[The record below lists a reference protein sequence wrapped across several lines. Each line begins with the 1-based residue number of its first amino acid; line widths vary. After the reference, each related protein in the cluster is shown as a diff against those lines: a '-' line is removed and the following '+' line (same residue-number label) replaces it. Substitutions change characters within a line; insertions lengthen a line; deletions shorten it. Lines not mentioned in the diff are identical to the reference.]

1 VTREFLVPRAKRRE
15 WRVADENASPHIPAF
30 PEEIFVRRTLALA
43 VIVITLCVNVGGCS
57 TPVDTGSNI
66 PAQSQPIVTVLA
78 LLGLGIA
85 ITAFHHHSES
95 HPGGSQKV
103 PQTPISVIP
112 LRTLNAS
119 PIDLTLDPLQAGQFG
134 ALLAGT
140 GGSSSEFDLGDA
152 STGIATA
159 EYTLPSGYK
168 PTAVAI
174 DSGTTHQEWF
184 VNPSGLVDGCAIG
197 PTTCTPS
204 PAPFSDTL
212 AAGGTRYIAADSQ
225 HVFIVRDDGA
235 TTVTWAA
242 FDFAATLVANGSYTY
257 TAGSGKGLY
266 PKDAVVSNGTS
277 ISQYLFFHQ
286 DGTSHEV
293 QLTAPPT
300 TSVGPTLTP
309 VPTNIG
315 NVTIAGVDIFGYTGS
330 PTSGLYSIARYD
342 AAGTDPLAYSI
353 KALTLVA
360 FNGVPNP
367 PVGSPFSVPLTNLR
381 ADSAGVYGLDPGGKV
396 VTFNVF

>member
-1 VTREFLVPRAKRRE
+1 
-15 WRVADENASPHIPAF
+15 
-30 PEEIFVRRTLALA
+30 VRRTLALA
-43 VIVITLCVNVGGCS
+43 VIAITLCVNVGGCS

-66 PAQSQPIVTVLA
+66 PAQSQPIYTVLA
-78 LLGLGIA
+78 LLGLGVA
-85 ITAFHHHSES
+85 IVAFHHHSET
-95 HPGGSQKV
+95 HPAGSQKV

-112 LRTLNAS
+112 LRTTNAS

-140 GGSSSEFDLGDA
+140 SGSASEFDLGDT
-152 STGIATA
+152 SSGVVTA
-159 EYTLPSGYK
+159 QYTLPIGYK

-174 DSGTTHQEWF
+174 DSGTTHEEWF

-225 HVFIVRDDGA
+225 HLFIARDDGA
-235 TTVTWAA
+235 TTITWAA
-242 FDFAATLVANGSYTY
+242 FDFAANLAGTGSYTY
-257 TAGSGKGLY
+257 TAGAGKGLY
-266 PKDAVVSNGTS
+266 PKDAVVANGTS

-293 QLTAPPT
+293 QLTSPPT
-300 TSVGPTLTP
+300 TGLGPTLTP
-309 VPTNIG
+309 VPTDLG
-315 NVTIAGVDIFGYTGS
+315 NATIAGVDVFGYTGS
-330 PTSGLYSIARYD
+330 PTSGLYSVARYD
-342 AAGTDPLAYSI
+342 ASGTDPLAYSI
-353 KALTLVA
+353 QALTLVA

-367 PVGSPFSVPLTNLR
+367 PVGKPFSVPLTNLHV
-381 ADSAGVYGLDPGGKV
+381 DSVGVYGLDPTGNV

>member
-1 VTREFLVPRAKRRE
+1 VFLVPRAKRRE
-15 WRVADENASPHIPAF
+15 WGIADENASPHIPAF

-43 VIVITLCVNVGGCS
+43 VIAITLCVNVGGCS

-66 PAQSQPIVTVLA
+66 PAQSQPIYTVLA
-78 LLGLGIA
+78 LLGLGVA
-85 ITAFHHHSES
+85 IVAFNHHSEL
-95 HPGGSQKV
+95 HPSGSKKV
-103 PQTPISVIP
+103 PQTPISVIL
-112 LRTLNAS
+112 LRTSNAT

-140 GGSSSEFDLGDA
+140 AGSASVFDLGDIG
-152 STGIATA
+152 SGNVTSQ
-159 EYTLPSGYK
+159 YTLPSGYK
-168 PTAVAI
+168 PLAVAI

-184 VNPSGLVDGCAIG
+184 VNSSGLVDGCAIG

-225 HVFIVRDDGA
+225 HIFIARDDGA

-242 FDFAATLVANGSYTY
+242 FDFAANFVATGSYTY
-257 TAGSGKGLY
+257 TAGAGKGLY
-266 PKDAVVSNGTS
+266 PKDAVVANGTS

-293 QLTAPPT
+293 QLTSPPT
-300 TSVGPTLTP
+300 TGLGPTLTP
-309 VPTNIG
+309 VPTDIG
-315 NVTIAGVDIFGYTGS
+315 NATIAGVDVFGYTGS

-353 KALTLVA
+353 RAQTLVA

-367 PVGSPFSVPLTNLR
+367 PVGSPFTLPLTNLHV
-381 ADSAGVYGLDPGGKV
+381 DSAGVYGLDPGGRV

>member
-1 VTREFLVPRAKRRE
+1 
-15 WRVADENASPHIPAF
+15 
-30 PEEIFVRRTLALA
+30 VRRALALA
-43 VIVITLCVNVGGCS
+43 VIAITLCVNVGGCS

-66 PAQSQPIVTVLA
+66 PAQSQPIYTVLA
-78 LLGLGIA
+78 LLGLGVA
-85 ITAFHHHSES
+85 IVAFHHHSEL
-95 HPGGSQKV
+95 HPSGPQKV

-112 LRTLNAS
+112 LSTTTAT

-140 GGSSSEFDLGDA
+140 AGSASVFDLGDT
-152 STGIATA
+152 STGGVTA
-159 EYTLPSGYK
+159 QYTLPTGYK

-174 DSGTTHQEWF
+174 DSGTTHEEWF
-184 VNPSGLVDGCAIG
+184 VNPSGLVDGCSIG

-204 PAPFSDTL
+204 PAPFFDTL

-225 HVFIVRDDGA
+225 HVFIARDDGA
-235 TTVTWAA
+235 TTITWAA
-242 FDFAATLVANGSYTY
+242 FDLAANLVGTGSYTY
-257 TAGSGKGLY
+257 TAGVGKGLY
-266 PKDAVVSNGTS
+266 PKDAVVANGIS

-300 TSVGPTLTP
+300 TGLGPTLTP
-309 VPTNIG
+309 VPTDLG
-315 NVTIAGVDIFGYTGS
+315 NVTIAGVDVFGYTGS

-342 AAGTDPLAYSI
+342 AAGSDPLAYSI
-353 KALTLVA
+353 SAQTLVA

-367 PVGSPFSVPLTNLR
+367 PVGNPFTVPLTNLHVD
-381 ADSAGVYGLDPGGKV
+381 AAGVYGLDPRGRV

>member
-1 VTREFLVPRAKRRE
+1 M
-15 WRVADENASPHIPAF
+15 
-30 PEEIFVRRTLALA
+30 RRTLALA
-43 VIVITLCVNVGGCS
+43 VIVVTLSVNVGGCS

-95 HPGGSQKV
+95 HAAGSQKV
-103 PQTPISVIP
+103 PQTPISVIQ
-112 LRTLNAS
+112 LRTANAS
-119 PIDLTLDPLQAGQFG
+119 PIDVTLDPLQPGQFG
-134 ALLAGT
+134 ALLVGTAG
-140 GGSSSEFDLGDA
+140 SASLFDLGDT
-152 STGIATA
+152 STGGVTA
-159 EYTLPSGYK
+159 QYTLPSGYL
-168 PTAVAI
+168 PIAVAI

-184 VNPSGLVDGCAIG
+184 VNPSGLVDGCAAG

-204 PAPFSDTL
+204 PGPFSDTL

-225 HVFIVRDDGA
+225 HVFIARDDGA

-242 FDFAATLVANGSYTY
+242 FDLAANLVANGSYTY
-257 TAGSGKGLY
+257 TAGTGKGLY

-277 ISQYLFFHQ
+277 IGQFLFFHQ

-300 TSVGPTLTP
+300 ASIGPNLTP
-309 VPTNIG
+309 VPSNIG

-342 AAGTDPLAYSI
+342 AVGTDPLAYTI

-367 PVGSPFSVPLTNLR
+367 PAGSPFSVPLTNLHV
-381 ADSAGVYGLDPGGKV
+381 DSAGVYGLDPAGRL

>member
-1 VTREFLVPRAKRRE
+1 
-15 WRVADENASPHIPAF
+15 
-30 PEEIFVRRTLALA
+30 VRRTLALA
-43 VIVITLCVNVGGCS
+43 VIAITLCVNVGGCS
-57 TPVDTGSNI
+57 TPVDTGSSI
-66 PAQSQPIVTVLA
+66 PAQSQPIYTVLA

-112 LRTLNAS
+112 LRTTNAS

-140 GGSSSEFDLGDA
+140 AGAATVFDLGDT
-152 STGIATA
+152 SSGTVTP

-168 PTAVAI
+168 PTALAI
-174 DSGTTHQEWF
+174 DGGTAHEEWF
-184 VNPSGLVDGCAIG
+184 VNPSGIVDGCAIG
-197 PTTCTPS
+197 PTTCVPS

-212 AAGGTRYIAADSQ
+212 AVGGTRYVAADSQ
-225 HVFIVRDDGA
+225 HVFIARDDGS
-235 TTVTWAA
+235 TTITWAA
-242 FDFAATLVANGSYTY
+242 FDFAANLVGNGSYTY
-257 TAGSGKGLY
+257 TAGVGKGLY
-266 PKDAVVSNGTS
+266 PKDAVVANGTS
-277 ISQYLFFHQ
+277 ISQFLFFHQ

-293 QLTAPPT
+293 QLTSPPAT
-300 TSVGPTLTP
+300 GLGPTMTP

-315 NVTIAGVDIFGYTGS
+315 NATIAGVDIFAYTGS

-342 AAGTDPLAYSI
+342 AGGTDPLAFTI
-353 KALTLVA
+353 MAQTLVA

-367 PVGSPFSVPLTNLR
+367 PIGNPFTVPLTNVH
-381 ADSAGVYGLDPGGKV
+381 ADGAGVYGLDPAGRV